1 MGKSRPDGELMVSLY
16 RHLYTDLYAL
26 YHTSFKSA
34 VNILSSCLDLIVVPK
49 EIPRDTKLLD
59 LQNNRIT
66 ELKENDFKGLTNLY
80 VRHCWWSKKW
90 EPERVKI
97 KQ

>member
-1 MGKSRPDGELMVSLY
+1 MGKSRPDVELMVSLY

-26 YHTSFKSA
+26 YHTSFKLA

-80 VRHCWWSKKW
+80 VRH
-90 EPERVKI
+90 
-97 KQ
+97 